1 MSCRVALCKS
11 IKRVKQTE
19 EHESEP
25 EKPEKMNE
33 DAFDPFS
40 VDDAMDQDVSFATV
54 TTKSSQNNSVDKNK
68 DSSFINFGRQ
78 FDESFDASPKR
89 NSVPTSVKRNI
100 NASVD
105 SDIFSEL
112 FKSNDTSDLNKH
124 NVVSPNTSF
133 NSSINSSMS
142 LTPTKESLNFSH
154 QSPHQPKLD
163 QSSPRSSLSESTL
176 GQDDRNMKS
185 KLPVFLNFRETMSCV
200 YDDSNS
206 SSLTE
211 IQGTIDLIPNKFIQ
225 NQTFFLSVKDSKN
238 HIGDI
243 TSYLDFAREISTI
256 SRDLDPF
263 AEEQLNRGCRVFQVD
278 MPENV
283 ASLNA
288 KPIQILKFSASE
300 FLRPIPLVRLVLY
313 KVYSLFFVNAIF
325 SS

>member
-19 EHESEP
+19 EHEPEP

-40 VDDAMDQDVSFATV
+40 ADDAMDQDVSFATV

-154 QSPHQPKLD
+154 SQL
-163 QSSPRSSLSESTL
+163 
-176 GQDDRNMKS
+176 KS

-211 IQGTIDLIPNKFIQ
+211 IQGSIDLIPNKFIQ

-283 ASLNA
+283 APLNA

-300 FLRPIPLVRLVLY
+300 FLRPIPLVRVALY
-313 KVYSLFFVNAIF
+313 KVYSLFL
-325 SS
+325 